1 MFFDKFNY
9 TIMNINLKDFIIIGL
24 IVLVLDFIA
33 FKLFITAHFSK
44 LIKQVQHSDMS
55 VNYFGAGFAY
65 LFITLTIYI
74 FIIKGNLSLLHAG
87 LLGFF
92 IYGIYE
98 TTNFSILKDWTI
110 LTILIDSIWG
120 GILFFTTTFLFRNFK
135 KYIN

>member
-9 TIMNINLKDFIIIGL
+9 SIMNINLKDFIIIGL

-44 LIKQVQHSDMS
+44 LIKQVKHSDMS

-98 TTNFSILKDWTI
+98 TTNFAILKDWTI

>member
-9 TIMNINLKDFIIIGL
+9 SIMNINIKDFIIIGI

-44 LIKQVQHSDMS
+44 LIKNIQHSEMT
-55 VNYFGAGFAY
+55 VNYFGAGIAYIFITLSIY
-65 LFITLTIYI
+65 LFI
-74 FIIKGNLSLLHAG
+74 IKPNLSLFYAG

-98 TTNFSILKDWTI
+98 TTNFAIFKDWTI

-120 GILFFTTTFLFRNFK
+120 GILFFTTTFIF
-135 KYIN
+135 

>member
-9 TIMNINLKDFIIIGL
+9 SIMNINLKDFIIIGL
-24 IVLVLDFIA
+24 IVLTLDFIA
-33 FKLFITAHFSK
+33 FKLFIIAHFSK
-44 LIKQVQHSDMS
+44 LIKKVQHSDMK
-55 VNYFGAGFAY
+55 VNYFGAALAY
-65 LFITLTIYI
+65 IFITFTIYI
-74 FIIKGNLSLLHAG
+74 FIIKGKLSLLHAG

-98 TTNFSILKDWTI
+98 ATSFAILKDWTI

>member
-9 TIMNINLKDFIIIGL
+9 SIMNINLKDFIIIGL

-44 LIKQVQHSDMS
+44 LVKQVQHSDMS

-98 TTNFSILKDWTI
+98 TTNFAILKDWTI

>member
-9 TIMNINLKDFIIIGL
+9 SIMNINLKDFIIIGL

-44 LIKQVQHSDMS
+44 LVKQVQHSDMS

-74 FIIKGNLSLLHAG
+74 FIIKGNLSLLQAG

-98 TTNFSILKDWTI
+98 TTNFAILKDWTI
-110 LTILIDSIWG
+110 VTILIDSIWG

>member
-92 IYGIYE
+92 VYGIYE